1 MTPKAL
7 LEEILRLPV
16 EQRLDLL
23 EQVWES
29 IAADPSKVPAPEWHL
44 AELDRRL
51 AEPNPERLTWDEV
64 KSRFFPP
71 K

>member
-7 LEEILRLPV
+7 LDQILRLPV
-16 EQRLDLL
+16 EERLDLL

-29 IAADPSKVPAPEWHL
+29 IAADPSKVPVPEWHRE
-44 AELDRRL
+44 ELERRL
-51 AEPNPERLTWDEV
+51 ADPNPERLTWDEV

-71 K
+71 Q